1 MERKLSPG
9 SYLLVL
15 FSVLLISFHTFG
27 CISKED
33 PSHTAIRE
41 WVKKEYGL
49 SAKVEL
55 SGKLQVSMPEIQTF
69 RGGIIIGK
77 ERKEGVF
84 FYNQETKSVYFTQG
98 LGIPEI
104 KGDS

>member
-1 MERKLSPG
+1 MERKLRPIN
-9 SYLLVL
+9 YLLI
-15 FSVLLISFHTFG
+15 LLSLLLVSFHGFA
-27 CISKED
+27 CISKEN

-55 SGKLQVSMPEIQTF
+55 SGELQVSMPEIQTF

-77 ERKEGVF
+77 ERKEGIF

-104 KGDS
+104 KED

>member
-1 MERKLSPG
+1 MERKLTPR
-9 SYLLVL
+9 SYFLLLFLVFL
-15 FSVLLISFHTFG
+15 FSFHAFG

-33 PSHTAIRE
+33 PSHTAIKE

-55 SGKLQVSMPEIQTF
+55 SGELQISMPEIQTF
-69 RGGIIIGK
+69 RGGIIIDK
-77 ERKEGVF
+77 ERKEGIF

-98 LGIPEI
+98 LGIPEN
-104 KGDS
+104 KGD